1 MRGTCLGRLGY
12 PRGKLWHRCVQHL
25 LEGYALHE
33 AIFGADGRMVDYRF
47 LEYNPAAQ
55 RIAGIARADIVGK
68 RALELYPHIVERGL
82 MARYAE
88 VMATGQSAI
97 IEDFYYAGDSLDKAF
112 DISCFK
118 VDHRHFVCIFRDVTT
133 LARDQIILRESNERL
148 RRISKAG
155 NIGLWEWNLATN
167 EVFYSAEWKS
177 QIGYDDH
184 EITNHFSEWSS
195 RVHPDDLEGAQKRVQ
210 DFLKQPWEQ
219 FENEFRFRH
228 KDGSYRW
235 ILATASLRQDRDGRP
250 LAMLGA
256 HIDITARKRAEEAL
270 RESEERFR
278 VLTASSPTG
287 IYLTDATGRCVYANQ
302 KWLDMAGLTLA
313 EAMGH
318 GWAQG
323 LHPEDR
329 AQVFANWN
337 RTAQAAGTWGF
348 SYRFVDRAGTVTWV
362 YGTAAPI
369 VNAQGEITGYV
380 GVNADITALKRA
392 EADHLRL
399 EGQLLH
405 AMKMEAVGQL
415 AGGVAHDFNNL
426 LTGIAGNV
434 ALALMDLKPDD
445 PLVATLSDVTRATD
459 SAADLVR
466 HLLAFSR
473 KQLIEPRVL
482 NLNDIIGSLHRMLSR
497 LLGASI
503 EFTTNLATPLGSVL
517 VDPGQFE
524 QILVNLS
531 VNARDAMMGG
541 GRLTMT
547 TANVDLDESFAAG
560 QPGAKAGRYVL
571 LAVADT
577 GHGMTED
584 VKRHLFEP
592 FFTTKPKGRG
602 TGLGLAIIYGAV
614 KQAEGFLEVQSE
626 PGQGSTFRIYLP
638 RVEADSQRV
647 ESDQRAP
654 DMPGGTETVLLVE
667 DEQIVRDLAAR
678 ILKRLGYKV
687 LQAPEGSRAILLAEE
702 YKDRIDLLMTD
713 VVMPGMNG
721 RQLATRLLGLHPE
734 MKVLYSSGYS
744 EDALGGQGIV
754 EEGLHFLGKPYHPQ
768 ALAKKLREILD
779 GPAPSRR

>member
-1 MRGTCLGRLGY
+1 
-12 PRGKLWHRCVQHL
+12 
-25 LEGYALHE
+25 
-33 AIFGADGRMVDYRF
+33 
-47 LEYNPAAQ
+47 
-55 RIAGIARADIVGK
+55 
-68 RALELYPHIVERGL
+68 
-82 MARYAE
+82 
-88 VMATGQSAI
+88 
-97 IEDFYYAGDSLDKAF
+97 
-112 DISCFK
+112 
-118 VDHRHFVCIFRDVTT
+118 
-133 LARDQIILRESNERL
+133 
-148 RRISKAG
+148 
-155 NIGLWEWNLATN
+155 
-167 EVFYSAEWKS
+167 
-177 QIGYDDH
+177 
-184 EITNHFSEWSS
+184 
-195 RVHPDDLEGAQKRVQ
+195 
-210 DFLKQPWEQ
+210 
-219 FENEFRFRH
+219 
-228 KDGSYRW
+228 
-235 ILATASLRQDRDGRP
+235 
-250 LAMLGA
+250 
-256 HIDITARKRAEEAL
+256 
-270 RESEERFR
+270 
-278 VLTASSPTG
+278 
-287 IYLTDATGRCVYANQ
+287 
-302 KWLDMAGLTLA
+302 
-313 EAMGH
+313 
-318 GWAQG
+318 
-323 LHPEDR
+323 
-329 AQVFANWN
+329 
-337 RTAQAAGTWGF
+337 
-348 SYRFVDRAGTVTWV
+348 
-362 YGTAAPI
+362 
-369 VNAQGEITGYV
+369 
-380 GVNADITALKRA
+380 
-392 EADHLRL
+392 
-399 EGQLLH
+399 
-405 AMKMEAVGQL
+405 
-415 AGGVAHDFNNL
+415 VAHDFNNL

-466 HLLAFSR
+466 HLLAFAR

-524 QILVNLS
+524 QILVNLA